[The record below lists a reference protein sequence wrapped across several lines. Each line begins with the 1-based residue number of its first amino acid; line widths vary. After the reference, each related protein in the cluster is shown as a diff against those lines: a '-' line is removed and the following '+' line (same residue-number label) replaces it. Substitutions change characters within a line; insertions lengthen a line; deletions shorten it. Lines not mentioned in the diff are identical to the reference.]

1 MKSKVIMIFG
11 VLAIASLT
19 ACGSDKSNSSGST
32 ATTPV
37 STTGSTTANAAA
49 FNDADVTFLQS
60 MISHHQ
66 QAVQM
71 AEFAL
76 DPAVGASQKVVDL
89 ATRIQAAQDPEIQAM
104 TTWLNDWG
112 MSTTMDTS
120 GGMSGMGGMDGMMS
134 DADMTTLK
142 AAKGADFDKM
152 WLTMMVEHHTGAIAM
167 AQSVTAKGENTDV
180 RALAQMIITGQQSE
194 VEEMNSLLAA

>member
-1 MKSKVIMIFG
+1 
-11 VLAIASLT
+11 
-19 ACGSDKSNSSGST
+19 
-32 ATTPV
+32 
-37 STTGSTTANAAA
+37 
-49 FNDADVTFLQS
+49 
-60 MISHHQ
+60 
-66 QAVQM
+66 M

-89 ATRIQAAQDPEIQAM
+89 ATRIQAAQDPEIQTM
-104 TTWLNDWG
+104 TTWLKDWG
-112 MSTTMDTS
+112 TSTTMDTS

-142 AAKGADFDKM
+142 AAKGAGFDKM

-167 AQSVTAKGENTDV
+167 AQSVTAKGKNTDV

-194 VEEMNSLLAA
+194 VVEMKSLLAA

>member
-1 MKSKVIMIFG
+1 MKTKVMMIVG
-11 VLAIASLT
+11 VVAIASLT

-32 ATTPV
+32 ATTPISSTA
-37 STTGSTTANAAA
+37 STTSNAAA
-49 FNDADVTFLQS
+49 FNDADVKFLQS
-60 MISHHQ
+60 MIPHHQ

-89 ATRIQAAQDPEIQAM
+89 ATRIQAAQDPEIQTM
-104 TTWLNDWG
+104 TTWLKDWG
-112 MSTTMDTS
+112 TPTTMDTS

-142 AAKGADFDKM
+142 AAKGAGFDKM
-152 WLTMMVEHHTGAIAM
+152 WLTMMVEHHTGAISM
-167 AQSVTAKGENTDV
+167 AQSVTAKGKNTDV

-194 VEEMNSLLAA
+194 VVEMKSLLAA

>member
-1 MKSKVIMIFG
+1 MKSKAILVFG
-11 VLAIASLT
+11 ALAVASLT
-19 ACGSDKSNSSGST
+19 ACGSDNSNSSGST
-32 ATTPV
+32 ATTPM
-37 STTGSTTANAAA
+37 SSTGSTTADAAP
-49 FNDADVTFLQS
+49 FNDADVKFLQS
-60 MISHHQ
+60 MIPHHQ

-89 ATRIQAAQDPEIQAM
+89 ATRIQAAQDPEIQTM
-104 TTWLNDWG
+104 TTWLKDWG
-112 MSTTMDTS
+112 TSTTMDSS

-152 WLTMMVEHHTGAIAM
+152 WLTMMVEHHTGAISM
-167 AQSVTAKGENTDV
+167 AQSVTAKGKNTDV
-180 RALAQMIITGQQSE
+180 RALAKMIIAGQQSE
-194 VEEMNSLLAA
+194 VVEMKSLLAA